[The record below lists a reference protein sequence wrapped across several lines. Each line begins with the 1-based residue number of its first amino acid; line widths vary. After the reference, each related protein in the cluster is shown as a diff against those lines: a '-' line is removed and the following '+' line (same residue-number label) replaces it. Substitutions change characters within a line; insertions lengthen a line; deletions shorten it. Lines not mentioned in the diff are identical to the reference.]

1 MYILILLFI
10 YYGAYAN
17 VYCDIE
23 KERERDGWYKLYIRV
38 TTYTK
43 HYNFLL
49 PSKNMEQQ
57 SKQLW
62 NVDII
67 PFDEILHI
75 QQQLDMIC
83 IERLIYCNHNN
94 NNNNNTK
101 EFIDLKVKSLNIVSK
116 SNIEV
121 VPLALSG
128 FRGCLRNVPVTNRNC
143 KIFENVNL
151 NEKKDIDNNEIL
163 ISLARTH
170 VIVVGKKFQ

>member
-23 KERERDGWYKLYIRV
+23 KERDRDGWYKLYIRV

-57 SKQLW
+57 AKQLW

-94 NNNNNTK
+94 NNNTK

-116 SNIEV
+116 SNIKV

-151 NEKKDIDNNEIL
+151 NEKNDIDNNEIL